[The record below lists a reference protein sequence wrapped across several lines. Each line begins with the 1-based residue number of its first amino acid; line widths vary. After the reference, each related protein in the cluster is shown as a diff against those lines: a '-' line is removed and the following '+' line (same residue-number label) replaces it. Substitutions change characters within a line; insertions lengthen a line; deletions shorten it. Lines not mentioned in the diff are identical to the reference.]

1 MLSSSLIFM
10 CYLLFIIE
18 YFFHLFF
25 VCVFHRYRSRFIQS
39 LMWFILLGLLLFI
52 WIILPFLMCLIFRK
66 WVTIIHKNLGLI
78 MFILCFSNLG
88 SGLKFIVLVKI
99 KVDARERDSLVRRF
113 FFDFWKILKFWYLCP
128 YLRGL
133 FNFFGQLSLLTVKFL
148 IDLRFYMKVCLQF
161 FLFAIWCFLLFA
173 TNRYLKVFPSRVILV

>member
-39 LMWFILLGLLLFI
+39 LMWFILLGFLLLI

-99 KVDARERDSLVRRF
+99 KVDAGERDSLVRRF

-133 FNFFGQLSLLTVKFL
+133 FNFFGQLSLCYVQSLDDFSISQQTGGGS
-148 IDLRFYMKVCLQF
+148 LQF
-161 FLFAIWCFLLFA
+161 LL
-173 TNRYLKVFPSRVILV
+173 